1 VIALSS
7 PRNSSLIKRGSG
19 VRERRDLSSVPE
31 RELIRLA
38 RQQDDEAFRELIVR
52 TRKSCMGLAMSM
64 LHNREDAMDEL
75 QNAFWNAYAH
85 LDSFGQNAK
94 FSTWVGKI
102 VINRCLMRIRHYRR
116 IRFVSYEKTNTNGDL
131 YGAYE
136 AKETATPEV
145 NLGATE
151 LRRIV
156 AHELRLIPQPLGR
169 ALELR
174 FIQELSPD
182 EIARQLNL
190 SLPATKSRLHRAQNY
205 LKDRMLR
212 HCGKRGAAT
221 LIRGA

>member
-1 VIALSS
+1 MRA
-7 PRNSSLIKRGSG
+7 N
-19 VRERRDLSSVPE
+19 ERRDLSSVPE

-38 RQQDDEAFRELIVR
+38 RQQDNEAYRELTAR

-75 QNAFWNAYAH
+75 QNAFWNAYVH

-116 IRFVSYEKTNTNGDL
+116 VRLVSFEKINISGHV

-136 AKETATPEV
+136 PKDTVTPEV

-156 AHELRLIPQPLGR
+156 ADELRLIPQPLRR

-174 FIQELSPD
+174 FIQELPPD

-190 SLPATKSRLHRAQNY
+190 SLPATKSRLHRAQNC
-205 LKDRMLR
+205 LKDRMMR
-212 HCGKRGAAT
+212 HCGRRGAAT
-221 LIRGA
+221 LMPGA